1 MQHIL
6 YITYDWWMDT
16 DVDMLKTLA
25 QKATVDVYVIS
36 IAEKKLNKYPDK
48 NLGIPGVTV
57 HDFPIWDRSRKIRLG
72 LNSIRFAL
80 KVAAAAKKA
89 DKVMYM
95 DDSNPVTVTLL
106 SKFLPA
112 DKTTVTFHDYVMH
125 GDEPGFKQ
133 RAHDLLVKRFRHFHF
148 FSPTQHNA
156 FIADHPD
163 IKSFHTL
170 LPLKDFGPLPRIER
184 KNDTVN
190 FLFFGYVRDYKR
202 LDLFIQA
209 AVKVKNPRARFTII
223 GNCKNPAPFI
233 EMTGNDN
240 RISFEPR
247 FVANEEIPAIFADAD
262 YLVLPY
268 SDSTESGPALIALN
282 YSKPIIASDQ
292 PLFKDLITPGQNG
305 YLFPSGNAE
314 ALAVEMEKAAVLSDN
329 EYASLANGQQACR
342 DRYNKTAMEQLALF

>member
-1 MQHIL
+1 
-6 YITYDWWMDT
+6 MDT
-16 DVDMLKTLA
+16 DIDMLKALA
-25 QKATVDVYVIS
+25 RKATVDVYVIS
-36 IAEKKLNKYPDK
+36 IAEKSLNKYPDK
-48 NLGIPGVTV
+48 NLGISGVTI
-57 HDFPIWDRSRKIRLG
+57 HDFPIWDRSRKFFLAW
-72 LNSIRFAL
+72 NSMLFAS

-89 DKVMYM
+89 DKVIYM

-106 SKFLPA
+106 SKLLPV

-133 RAHDLLVKRFRHFHF
+133 RAHDILVKRFRHFHF

-163 IKSFHTL
+163 IPSFHTL
-170 LPLKDFGPLPRIER
+170 LPLKDFGPLPAVEH
-184 KNDTVN
+184 KDSTVN

-202 LDLFIQA
+202 LDLFIKGA
-209 AVKVKNPRARFTII
+209 RKVRNPRARFTII
-223 GNCKNPAPFI
+223 GNCKNPAPFV
-233 EMTGNDN
+233 EMIGDDK

-247 FVANEEIPAIFADAD
+247 FVANEEIPSIFASAD

-292 PLFKDLITPGQNG
+292 PLFKDLITPGVNG

-314 ALAVEMEKAAVLSDN
+314 ALAKEMEKASALSPDD
-329 EYASLANGQQACR
+329 YTGLVNGQQDCR
-342 DRYNKTAMEQLALF
+342 NRYNATAMEQLAMF